1 MTKRL
6 FLALLTGLAL
16 AAPAYGAAD
25 DMNAQTRAKAQ
36 QAVDAGLKF
45 LKSKQAANG
54 SIANSVGLTSLTL
67 RAILEDPRGVSAA
80 DKPAIERY
88 AAFIASKANPDGS
101 IVEIKHDESYN
112 TAVAIT
118 ALAATKDP
126 KYAQVIANGQK
137 YITKTR

>member
-6 FLALLTGLAL
+6 FLALLTGLIL
-16 AAPAYGAAD
+16 VTPAARAAD

-36 QAVDAGLKF
+36 QAVDAGIKY
-45 LKSKQAANG
+45 LKSQQGPNG
-54 SIANSVGLTSLTL
+54 SVFNSVGLTALSL
-67 RAILEDPRGVSAA
+67 RAILENPRGVSDA

-112 TAVAIT
+112 TAVAIA
-118 ALAATKDP
+118 ALSRRR
-126 KYAQVIANGQK
+126 
-137 YITKTR
+137 TRSTRR